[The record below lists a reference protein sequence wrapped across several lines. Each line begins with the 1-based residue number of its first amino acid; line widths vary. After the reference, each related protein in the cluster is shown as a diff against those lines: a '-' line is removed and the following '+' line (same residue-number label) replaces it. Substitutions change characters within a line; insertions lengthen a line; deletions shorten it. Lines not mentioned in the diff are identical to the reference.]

1 MTLLLFKCEIKEKSM
16 VREVYTLDVMEE
28 AGFVQIRVS
37 GNGFLHNMVRKIVG
51 ALIEVGLG
59 QLDAEAI
66 SNILEGSSA
75 IKLIVLLRQVGC
87 I

>member
-1 MTLLLFKCEIKEKSM
+1 M

-37 GNGFLHNMVRKIVG
+37 GNGFLHNMVRKIVR

-66 SNILEGSSA
+66 PNILEEKRA

>member
-1 MTLLLFKCEIKEKSM
+1 MKAAAKHLVGSHDLLLFQMRNQRKKSM
-16 VREVYTLDVMEE
+16 VREAYTLDVMEE

-59 QLDAEAI
+59 QLDAEAT
-66 SNILEGSSA
+66 
-75 IKLIVLLRQVGC
+75 QTF
-87 I
+87 

>member
-1 MTLLLFKCEIKEKSM
+1 M

-66 SNILEGSSA
+66 PNILEESSA

>member
-1 MTLLLFKCEIKEKSM
+1 M

-66 SNILEGSSA
+66 PNILEEKRA

>member
-1 MTLLLFKCEIKEKSM
+1 M

-66 SNILEGSSA
+66 PNILEE
-75 IKLIVLLRQVGC
+75 KRNQLIVLLRQVGC